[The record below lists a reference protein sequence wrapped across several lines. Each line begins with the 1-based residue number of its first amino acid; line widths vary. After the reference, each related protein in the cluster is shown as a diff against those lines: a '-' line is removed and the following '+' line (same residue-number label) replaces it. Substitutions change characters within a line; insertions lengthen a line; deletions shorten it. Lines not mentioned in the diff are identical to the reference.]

1 MTSTDETPP
10 TRGRSKTDS
19 ATLKI
24 GIGLIVVLALIGL
37 VVAGT
42 SKSNS
47 PASDVQL
54 LAAST
59 PTTVTVP
66 SIGAKSSLISLGQN
80 SDGSLQVPPLANP
93 MQAGWYD
100 KSPSPGTLG
109 PAVVLG
115 HVNGDG
121 KAGIFYRLKDVKAGD
136 QVMIARQDGQTA
148 VFTVSHIDTVP
159 KAAFPADQVYGDTP
173 DSELRLIT
181 CGGVFDPAARSY
193 EANVIVYANL
203 TEVRKT

>member
-1 MTSTDETPP
+1 VTDTDETPP
-10 TRGRSKTDS
+10 TRERSKTDS

-42 SKSNS
+42 SKSKS
-47 PASDVQL
+47 SDSAVQL

-66 SIGAKSSLISLGQN
+66 SIGATSSLMDLGQN
-80 SDGSLQVPPLANP
+80 SDGSLAVPPLSNP
-93 MQAGWYD
+93 AQAGWYD
-100 KSPSPGTLG
+100 KSPTPGSIG
-109 PAVVLG
+109 PAVILG
-115 HVNGDG
+115 HINGDG
-121 KAGIFYRLKDVKAGD
+121 KPGIFYKLKDVKAGD
-136 QVMIARQDGQTA
+136 QVMVARKDGQTA

-159 KAAFPADQVYGDTP
+159 KAAFPSDQVYGDTP

-193 EANVIVYANL
+193 EANVVVYANL
-203 TEVRKT
+203 TDVRKT

>member
-1 MTSTDETPP
+1 VTDTDETPP
-10 TRGRSKTDS
+10 TRERSKTDS

-24 GIGLIVVLALIGL
+24 GIGLVVVLALIGL

-42 SKSNS
+42 SKSKS
-47 PASDVQL
+47 GSAVQL
-54 LAAST
+54 LAASP
-59 PTTVTVP
+59 PTTVSVP
-66 SIGAKSSLISLGQN
+66 SIGATSSLMDLGQN
-80 SDGSLQVPPLANP
+80 SDGSLAVPPLSNP

-100 KSPSPGTLG
+100 KSPTPGEIG
-109 PAVVLG
+109 PSVILG
-115 HVNGDG
+115 HINGDG
-121 KAGIFYRLKDVKAGD
+121 KPGIFYKLKDVKAGD
-136 QVMIARQDGQTA
+136 QVMVARKDGQTA

-193 EANVIVYANL
+193 EANVIVYANF
-203 TEVRKT
+203 TEVRRT

>member
-1 MTSTDETPP
+1 MTDTDETPP
-10 TRGRSKTDS
+10 SRERSKTDS

-42 SKSNS
+42 SKSKS
-47 PASDVQL
+47 SDSAIQL
-54 LAAST
+54 LAASP
-59 PTTVTVP
+59 PTTVSVP
-66 SIGAKSSLISLGQN
+66 SIGATSSLMDLGQN
-80 SDGSLQVPPLANP
+80 SDGSLAVPPLNNP

-100 KSPSPGTLG
+100 KSPTPGTLG
-109 PAVVLG
+109 PAVILG

-121 KAGIFYRLKDVKAGD
+121 KPGIFYKLKDVKAGD
-136 QVMIARQDGQTA
+136 QVMVARKDGQTA
-148 VFTVSHIDTVP
+148 VFTVAHIDTVP

-173 DSELRLIT
+173 DAQLRLIT

>member
-24 GIGLIVVLALIGL
+24 GIGLVVVLALIGL

-42 SKSNS
+42 SKSGKS
-47 PASDVQL
+47 ASDVQL
-54 LAAST
+54 LAASP
-59 PTTVTVP
+59 PTTVSVP
-66 SIGAKSSLISLGQN
+66 SIGATSSLMDLGQN
-80 SDGSLQVPPLANP
+80 SDGSLAVPPLTNP

-100 KSPSPGTLG
+100 KSPTPGSLG
-109 PAVVLG
+109 PAVILG
-115 HVNGDG
+115 HINGDG
-121 KAGIFYRLKDVKAGD
+121 KPGIFYKLKDVRAGD
-136 QVMIARQDGQTA
+136 QVMVARKDGQTA

-173 DSELRLIT
+173 DAELRLIT

>member
-1 MTSTDETPP
+1 MTDTDETPP
-10 TRGRSKTDS
+10 TRERSKTDS

-24 GIGLIVVLALIGL
+24 GIGLVVVLALIGL

-42 SKSNS
+42 SKSKS
-47 PASDVQL
+47 SDSAVQL
-54 LAAST
+54 LAASP
-59 PTTVTVP
+59 PTTVSVP
-66 SIGAKSSLISLGQN
+66 SIGATSSLMDLGQN
-80 SDGSLQVPPLANP
+80 SDGSLAVPPLTNP

-100 KSPSPGTLG
+100 KSPTPGSLG
-109 PAVVLG
+109 PAVILG
-115 HVNGDG
+115 HINGDG
-121 KAGIFYRLKDVKAGD
+121 KPGIFYKLKDVKAGD
-136 QVMIARQDGQTA
+136 QVMVARKDGQTA
-148 VFTVSHIDTVP
+148 VFTVAHIDTVP

-173 DSELRLIT
+173 DAQLRLIT

>member
-24 GIGLIVVLALIGL
+24 GIGLVVVLALIGL

-42 SKSNS
+42 SKSGS
-47 PASDVQL
+47 SASAVQL

-59 PTTVTVP
+59 PTSVTVP
-66 SIGAKSSLISLGQN
+66 SIGAKSSLMDLGQN
-80 SDGSLQVPPLANP
+80 SDGSLAVPPLNNP

-100 KSPSPGTLG
+100 KSPTPGSLG
-109 PAVVLG
+109 PAVILG

-136 QVMIARQDGQTA
+136 QVMVNRQDGQTA

-173 DSELRLIT
+173 DAELRLIT
-181 CGGVFDPAARSY
+181 CGGVFDPAAKSY

>member
-1 MTSTDETPP
+1 MTDTDETPP
-10 TRGRSKTDS
+10 SRERSKTDS

-42 SKSNS
+42 SKSK
-47 PASDVQL
+47 SDSAVQL

-66 SIGAKSSLISLGQN
+66 SIGATSSLMDLGQN
-80 SDGSLQVPPLANP
+80 SDGSLAVPPLTNP

-100 KSPSPGTLG
+100 KSPTPGSLG
-109 PAVVLG
+109 PAVILG
-115 HVNGDG
+115 HINGDG
-121 KAGIFYRLKDVKAGD
+121 KAGIFYKLKDVKAGD
-136 QVMIARQDGQTA
+136 QVMVARKDGQTA
-148 VFTVSHIDTVP
+148 VFTISHIDTVP